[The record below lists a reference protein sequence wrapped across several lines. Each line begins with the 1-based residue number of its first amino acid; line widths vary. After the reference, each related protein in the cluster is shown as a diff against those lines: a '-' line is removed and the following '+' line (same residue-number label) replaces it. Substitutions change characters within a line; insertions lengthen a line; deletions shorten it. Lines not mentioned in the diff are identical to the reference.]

1 MLCTDPVEL
10 VAVRV
15 FIAILKQA
23 AQIIVFILVNIT
35 SSFVAEEDTISIDIW
50 SYFN

>member
-1 MLCTDPVEL
+1 MLCTDSVEL

-23 AQIIVFILVNIT
+23 ARIIVFLLVNIT
-35 SSFVAEEDTISIDIW
+35 SSFDAEEDTIYSDIW